1 MNQLPLQRR
10 IVRQTLPNLMLF
22 AAPNLTCRTKLIQ
35 IINATLLPYLT
46 QLRLERV
53 LESGRALKK

>member
-10 IVRQTLPNLMLF
+10 LVRQTLPNLMLF

-35 IINATLLPYLT
+35 TINAALLPYLT

-53 LESGRALKK
+53 LESGGVLKK